1 VLLHCGILD
10 PSMSAKGQ
18 ERKGSERANVVRFA
32 LESGLRSS
40 GFMSDLARMP
50 VRGEDEP
57 AKVIVV
63 GATA

>member
-1 VLLHCGILD
+1 
-10 PSMSAKGQ
+10 
-18 ERKGSERANVVRFA
+18 
-32 LESGLRSS
+32 
-40 GFMSDLARMP
+40 MSDPARMP